1 MNVKV
6 ITTALNCLIGS
17 VALTFVNDNQ
27 SLELATKAA
36 VSRHGREAIVMYQ
49 WYSACVQEP
58 SLDDFEVWLARQ
70 VEKHPNFKK
79 EVESWRQYFQ
89 RHPEEQEA
97 ARAFPLTLTG
107 THHKKVKR
115 HAVKSTN
122 AKPEI
127 ALLRTPQ
134 KRSSTTSLLSSRD

>member
-49 WYSACVQEP
+49 CI
-58 SLDDFEVWLARQ
+58 
-70 VEKHPNFKK
+70 NFI
-79 EVESWRQYFQ
+79 YFYDAIYKSKF
-89 RHPEEQEA
+89 H
-97 ARAFPLTLTG
+97 
-107 THHKKVKR
+107 
-115 HAVKSTN
+115 STN
-122 AKPEI
+122 LKYGN
-127 ALLRTPQ
+127 
-134 KRSSTTSLLSSRD
+134 

>member
-1 MNVKV
+1 MNVKS
-6 ITTALNCLIGS
+6 ISAALNCLIRS

-58 SLDDFEVWLARQ
+58 SLDDFEVWLAKQ

-79 EVESWRQYFQ
+79 EVASCASIFTVALKNRR
-89 RHPEEQEA
+89 RHERSHSPSP
-97 ARAFPLTLTG
+97 ARIT
-107 THHKKVKR
+107 KK
-115 HAVKSTN
+115 
-122 AKPEI
+122 
-127 ALLRTPQ
+127 
-134 KRSSTTSLLSSRD
+134 

>member
-89 RHPEEQEA
+89 RHPEELEA
-97 ARAFPLTLTG
+97 A
-107 THHKKVKR
+107 
-115 HAVKSTN
+115 
-122 AKPEI
+122 
-127 ALLRTPQ
+127 
-134 KRSSTTSLLSSRD
+134 

>member
-1 MNVKV
+1 MLK
-6 ITTALNCLIGS
+6 TPYEAAS
-17 VALTFVNDNQ
+17 APSAKRTFLYLYLLQIAPDMA
-27 SLELATKAA
+27 E
-36 VSRHGREAIVMYQ
+36 REAIVMYQ

-97 ARAFPLTLTG
+97 A
-107 THHKKVKR
+107 
-115 HAVKSTN
+115 
-122 AKPEI
+122 
-127 ALLRTPQ
+127 
-134 KRSSTTSLLSSRD
+134 